1 MNNIW
6 LKKRLLF
13 LSGLTITLILLQL
26 INSLFPMVLVQWGIE
41 PRTSKGL
48 IGILI
53 APFLHGSWSH
63 LFSNLLPLLILSFL
77 LMTQSLREYIQASFF
92 IIIVSGLLV
101 WVFGRQAIHV
111 GASGWIFGLWA
122 LLIAHA
128 FTRHKIIDILV
139 ALFVLFYYGSM
150 AYGLIPGQIG
160 VSTESHIAGV
170 VAGLLY
176 AWSARKIIRRKSR
189 VIEVTKS

>member
-1 MNNIW
+1 MNSKG
-6 LKKRLLF
+6 LKKRFYF
-13 LSGLTITLILLQL
+13 LCGLTITLILLQL
-26 INSLFPMVLVQWGIE
+26 IGHLLPIPLLQWGII
-41 PRTSKGL
+41 PRTGEGF
-48 IGILI
+48 IGIFI
-53 APFLHGSWSH
+53 APFIHGSWSH

-77 LMTQSLREYIQASFF
+77 SMTQSLREYVFASLF
-92 IIIVSGLLV
+92 IIFVSGLLV
-101 WVFGRQAIHV
+101 WIFGRQAIHV

-128 FTRHKIIDILV
+128 FTRHKVIDVVI

-150 AYGLIPGQIG
+150 AYGLIPGQLG

-176 AWSARKIIRRKSR
+176 AWCARKLVRHKSR
-189 VIEVTKS
+189 VTQVANK